1 VLTRRTG
8 TFGTF
13 APPRRRQ
20 VRRGTDRHP
29 SRLVHRIG
37 VGLAVLVL
45 AACSRAEGVPSGA
58 QQVHVVVANT
68 EVLLE
73 PATVRA
79 GEIYLVLVAPADASI
94 TFVERK
100 DAADATPGP
109 LTDDDVA
116 RLERGDL
123 EHTSSTGLDA
133 GGCSEEQNAA
143 DRGRM
148 GPCGNVMRVV
158 VAPGTY
164 AIVGGAPE
172 TDPATGGRPPMALLH
187 VLP

>member
-1 VLTRRTG
+1 
-8 TFGTF
+8 
-13 APPRRRQ
+13 
-20 VRRGTDRHP
+20 VRRGTDPNP
-29 SRLVHRIG
+29 SPIRC
-37 VGLAVLVL
+37 LAVGFAL
-45 AACSRAEGVPSGA
+45 ALLLLAGCSRAEGIPSGA
-58 QQVHVVVANT
+58 QQVHVVVADT

-79 GEIYLVLVAPADASI
+79 GEIYLVVDAPADASN

-109 LTDDDVA
+109 LTDGDVA
-116 RLERGDL
+116 RLEGGDL
-123 EHTSSTGLDA
+123 EYTSSTGLDA
-133 GGCSEEQNAA
+133 GGCSAEQNAA

-164 AIVGGAPE
+164 AILGGAPE
-172 TDPATGGRPPMALLH
+172 SDPATGGRPPMAVLH